1 MAPNKDQW
9 ETVMLRRYE
18 CFPTLSRTPRQR
30 GQQVTSLTR
39 VHSPIKVPVVKGL
52 GTTYLFYVRHILRRK
67 ISASLVEDAVQ
78 PAVFYFR
85 VVHDLNHVSLLEI
98 QEGGVLCHVIV
109 QGTYVLRFLWWRD
122 KRGTLPKKSGSY
134 SPTKRPCLLTLQAPR
149 VTQGKFL
156 LATCG
161 QLYGGNLGEIARG
174 SPVKVKVCQ
183 SINSP
188 GAIYTFRL
196 GQVRRIKIKIFG
208 V

>member
-1 MAPNKDQW
+1 MAPNEDQW
-9 ETVMLRRYE
+9 ETVMLRHYE
-18 CFPTLSRTPRQR
+18 CFPTLSRTPRRR

-52 GTTYLFYVRHILRRK
+52 GTTYLFYVRHILRGK

-134 SPTKRPCLLTLQAPR
+134 SPDEAAVSFNATSPKSDPRQISPCDMWPVIWR
-149 VTQGKFL
+149 KFRRNCQGISRESESLSKYKFSRRD
-156 LATCG
+156 
-161 QLYGGNLGEIARG
+161 LYISSRTG
-174 SPVKVKVCQ
+174 
-183 SINSP
+183 
-188 GAIYTFRL
+188 
-196 GQVRRIKIKIFG
+196 
-208 V
+208 